1 MFAMYMCRVFCVA
14 LKDCDA
20 KIIVRVQVFK
30 KTNKPIGEFKILAI
44 AKPQMYDEVGCKI
57 KS

>member
-1 MFAMYMCRVFCVA
+1 MCRVFCVA

-30 KTNKPIGEFKILAI
+30 KSNKPIGEFKILAI